1 MLEPTSPDHDDA
13 GRERQHGI
21 TFDGRHRALH
31 LGHNL
36 PLDLD
41 HHAAYR
47 DARLVKL
54 YRALADL
61 ERDRLH
67 RLHGD
72 GADIDLH
79 RDVTEL
85 HFGALIALLYRY
97 LLVAL
102 DGDGAVVVDLEGL
115 IVLDFGLHVL
125 LRMQKDHFAALLVV
139 EREFVEVVRAA
150 LGHGS
155 RAEAQLRLLGGRED
169 RLVVAVIEAADD
181 DGTVG
186 IGIHEGKGDLPADTR
201 EELSSPLVAGPWLR
215 P

>member
-54 YRALADL
+54 HRALADL

-79 RDVTEL
+79 RDITEL
-85 HFGALIALLYRY
+85 HFRALVALLYRH

-102 DGDGAVVVDLEGL
+102 DGDGAVVFDLERL

-125 LRMQKDHFAALLVV
+125 LRMQTDHFTALLVV
-139 EREFVEVVRAA
+139 EGEFVEVVRAA

-169 RLVVAVIEAADD
+169 RLAFPLLEAPPPHR
-181 DGTVG
+181 TVPLA
-186 IGIHEGKGDLPADTR
+186 IHQAHRP
-201 EELSSPLVAGPWLR
+201 PL
-215 P
+215 